1 MTFRPTLLSHMM
13 DNISDFHAKF
23 GHTPYG
29 SFKETPVDFITF
41 REKFLVEE
49 AAETMKAMGERDK
62 AGALDGL
69 VDLAYVAMGTVYMA
83 YAAPEEVRFSLNDVG
98 LLDIAKV
105 ADGVKLT
112 QLSKQWLVDL
122 SYGCM
127 KTAGQLNW
135 DFIEAWRRVHHA
147 NMQKVR
153 VERIE
158 DSKRGSVFDIVK
170 PSGWVAPD
178 LSDLVS

>member
-1 MTFRPTLLSHMM
+1 MATRPTILSSMV
-13 DNISDFHAKF
+13 DDISDFHTKF
-23 GHTPYG
+23 GLLPYG
-29 SFKETPVDFITF
+29 SFKETPVDFIAF

-83 YAAPEEVRFSLNDVG
+83 YNAPEEVRFSLNDVG
-98 LLDIAKV
+98 LLGIAMIV
-105 ADGVKLT
+105 DGVRLGPA
-112 QLSKQWLVDL
+112 SKQWLVDL

-127 KTAGQLNW
+127 KVASALNW
-135 DFIEAWRRVHHA
+135 NFTEAWARVHHA